1 MIKVIEEFG
10 IFKVHTIMIDEN
22 DTLICK
28 SSLCAVSEQCRVIIR
43 YSDCLCISIDNELKV
58 SKLQVEYLE
67 KVKLSLFLSLYANN
81 RHN

>member
-28 SSLCAVSEQCRVIIR
+28 YSLCSISKQCREAR
-43 YSDCLCISIDNELKV
+43 SSDYLCISIDNELKV

-67 KVKLSLFLSLYANN
+67 KVKLTLFLSLYANN